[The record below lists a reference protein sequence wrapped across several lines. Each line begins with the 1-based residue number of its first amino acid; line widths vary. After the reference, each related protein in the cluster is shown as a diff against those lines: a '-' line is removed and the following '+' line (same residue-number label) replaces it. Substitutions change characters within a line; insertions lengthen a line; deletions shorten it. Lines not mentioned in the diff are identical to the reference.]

1 MAEVPSSAN
10 VVIIG
15 QGGIVGACVAH
26 HLIER
31 GWENIIGIDKSS
43 IPTDVGSTAHA
54 SDFCYA
60 TAHDHMT
67 CYTTLYSIDFY
78 EKMGHYARVGG
89 LEVCRVGDDERWEE
103 LKRKVGSGCGA
114 CHTALAN
121 RSWGTRQER
130 GGHR

>member
-1 MAEVPSSAN
+1 MSARP
-10 VVIIG
+10 
-15 QGGIVGACVAH
+15 H
-26 HLIER
+26 T
-31 GWENIIGIDKSS
+31 
-43 IPTDVGSTAHA
+43 P

-103 LKRKVGSGCGA
+103 LKTQSGI
-114 CHTALAN
+114 
-121 RSWGTRQER
+121 RQGVR
-130 GGHR
+130 HQSVSY